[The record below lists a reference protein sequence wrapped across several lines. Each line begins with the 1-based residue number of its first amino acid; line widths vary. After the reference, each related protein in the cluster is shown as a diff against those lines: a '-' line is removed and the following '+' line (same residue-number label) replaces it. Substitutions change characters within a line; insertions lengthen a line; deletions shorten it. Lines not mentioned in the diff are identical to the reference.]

1 VSGERESEAGYTV
14 QLRKPPSPDP
24 RAWEPLTEPSIP
36 PEQAAS
42 PGASSNATTVSSPLE
57 ALERDEILRTRKFC
71 LVACAIAT
79 LGVAAVPLLPGERIA
94 STLILIA
101 CAVSYVAIAFLYNRT
116 RDLEAFS
123 RPSTTLGWFV
133 PAACVT
139 TAIPYFGAF
148 SPVAVVL
155 VLGVYFTGLGRSS
168 RLAFAVY
175 AVCAG
180 MQLLV
185 AALVIAGAHDTGMIH
200 PTGLSRLEMIV
211 IQALVQAVLAAT
223 FITARISR
231 STALLSLGELERA
244 VRLAAHREALLLE
257 AREELDRALRKGRGR
272 FSEQTIGPYKLGGLI
287 GRGAMGEVYEAQS
300 AQGAVAIKLLSQA
313 SLGNPQHVMRFLR
326 ELRTAAGLV
335 SPHVVR
341 VIDVG
346 ENPVPFLVM
355 EKLVGETLSELLRSR
370 KVAPGEIVE
379 MISQIGEGI
388 TAAAAAGIVH
398 RDLKPQ
404 NVFCAQ
410 HGVWKILDFGIA
422 RGLDQGD
429 TLTAGHIVGTPS
441 YMAPEQASGGAV
453 DHRTDLYAL
462 AAIAY
467 RALTGQPPFAGG
479 EIAETLYKVV
489 HTRPRRPSLLADVPP
504 ELDLVLAI
512 GMAKNP
518 AQRFATAAELA
529 EALQGVFSGTLP
541 EGVFERGRS
550 LEHGGAWASPP
561 RASTTRVRLPRS

>member
-1 VSGERESEAGYTV
+1 MSGERESEAGYTV